1 MSNRLKL
8 RVELADGCILV
19 GEVVSV
25 GSKTQSPEYY
35 YKPQMKWSLDLLS
48 DTLGKVEINVAHIVK
63 IGPDPT
69 KMQEFKD
76 PVDVVN
82 HIMELMR
89 VAQNMPLNFLQ
100 PQG

>member
-35 YKPQMKWSLDLLS
+35 SKPQMKWSLDLLT
-48 DTLGKVEINVAHIVK
+48 DTLGKVEINAVHIVK
-63 IGPDPT
+63 MGPDPI
-69 KMQEFKD
+69 KMQEFND
-76 PVDVVN
+76 PVEVVN
-82 HIMELMR
+82 HVIELMR

-100 PQG
+100 PRG

>member
-25 GSKTQSPEYY
+25 GSKPQFPESQ
-35 YKPQMKWSLDLLS
+35 QMKWYMDLLT
-48 DTLGKVEINVAHIVK
+48 DTLGKVEINAVHIAK
-63 IGPDPT
+63 MGPDPT

-76 PVDVVN
+76 PVDVFNYVV
-82 HIMELMR
+82 ELMR
-89 VAQNMPLNFLQ
+89 VAHSMSLNLLHLR
-100 PQG
+100 G